1 MGSIIEDEWAK
12 LYSSNSRMQRFAVC
26 KESMI
31 VWQTGNW
38 NLVNDISELAQAP
51 KNATDKVNVNGVT
64 YRRISSSSDSYVAT
78 AENNQGHFLMASVDR
93 TTWLL
98 GWATPESIPELAVI
112 DLARSAIRLKGLI

>member
-12 LYSSNSRMQRFAVC
+12 LYSSNPRVQRFAVC
-26 KESMI
+26 VESLI

-38 NLVNDISELAQAP
+38 DLVHDISDLAQAP
-51 KNATDKVNVNGVT
+51 KDAADSVNVNGVT

-78 AENNQGHFLMASVDR
+78 ADSNQGHFLMASIDR
-93 TTWLL
+93 TAWLL

-112 DLARSAIRLKGLI
+112 DLARSAIRFKGLV